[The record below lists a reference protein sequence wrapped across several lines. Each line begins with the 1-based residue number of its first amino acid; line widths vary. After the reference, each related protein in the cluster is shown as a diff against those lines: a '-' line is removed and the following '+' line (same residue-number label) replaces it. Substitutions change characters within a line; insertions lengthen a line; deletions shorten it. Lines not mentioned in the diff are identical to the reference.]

1 MYAIHECASRRV
13 NEVMGDNVPHLNS
26 FLPSGIQGFK
36 ETLPRMDLCQMGM
49 WFLTHIRYWVC
60 IYIYIVLHIYIV
72 WVIIYIY
79 IAYIYICMYH
89 VYTRIL
95 DSSADTWHVIGFWWE
110 VAILVSSF
118 PRVWFLKASLTSP
131 SSRNSRC
138 FSYDRTQ
145 VPRDSTNG
153 YPLFVR
159 VFYYKFFIGHH
170 KGHWWWM
177 ALVASS
183 KALRVKIDHG
193 FGCQGEVVGF
203 RLLFCFFIGGGF
215 GFAVLVCLLAL
226 NIVL

>member
-1 MYAIHECASRRV
+1 
-13 NEVMGDNVPHLNS
+13 
-26 FLPSGIQGFK
+26 
-36 ETLPRMDLCQMGM
+36 MGM

-60 IYIYIVLHIYIV
+60 IYIYCITYIHCMSYYM
-72 WVIIYIY
+72 YIY
-79 IAYIYICMYH
+79 IAYIYIYH

-95 DSSADTWHVIGFWWE
+95 DSSADTWHVIGLWWE

-131 SSRNSRC
+131 SSGNLRC

-145 VPRDSTNG
+145 VPRDFHLMGTLYLWG
-153 YPLFVR
+153 F
-159 VFYYKFFIGHH
+159 FYYKFFIGHH

-177 ALVASS
+177 ALVTSS

-215 GFAVLVCLLAL
+215 GFGVSLGFEHSFVGFC
-226 NIVL
+226 